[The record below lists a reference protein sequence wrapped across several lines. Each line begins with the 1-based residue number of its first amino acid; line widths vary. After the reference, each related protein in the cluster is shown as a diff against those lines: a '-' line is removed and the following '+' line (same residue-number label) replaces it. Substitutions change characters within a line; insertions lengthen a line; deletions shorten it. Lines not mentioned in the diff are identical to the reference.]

1 VLLRPFELPAGA
13 TVGDALDA
21 LGEPLAATLRS
32 RIEADAL
39 GVAVYG
45 KPRALES
52 VLNDGD
58 RVELVACLVVDPRTA
73 RRLRVQQRRA
83 DGGDPRW
90 KRR

>member
-1 VLLRPFELPAGA
+1 MLLRPFELPAGA
-13 TVGDALDA
+13 TVGNALDA

-52 VLNDGD
+52 VLSDGD
-58 RVELVACLVVDPRTA
+58 RVELVAGLVVDPRTA

-83 DGGDPRW
+83 EGGDPRW